1 MAGVLFLPVTAFAAQ
16 DNLKEARAAFDRK
29 DYEAAVRLLNTVN
42 ADAGG
47 PLYELRAIAQAY
59 RGHPEE
65 ALADLDHLEGKAP
78 AHILRRISLGLLT
91 HLLSHEQDMVRGAA
105 AAALAEFGPSGAQ
118 EALTKGLADPSPRV
132 RLEALRVLPRLGK
145 DAFLYSALCIMDDPM
160 DLTLEYALRL
170 TVRELTHPWLT
181 ELRMTSGTSVRI

>member
-59 RGHPEE
+59 RGHQPR
-65 ALADLDHLEGKAP
+65 P
-78 AHILRRISLGLLT
+78 
-91 HLLSHEQDMVRGAA
+91 SH
-105 AAALAEFGPSGAQ
+105 P
-118 EALTKGLADPSPRV
+118 
-132 RLEALRVLPRLGK
+132 
-145 DAFLYSALCIMDDPM
+145 
-160 DLTLEYALRL
+160 L
-170 TVRELTHPWLT
+170 TVP
-181 ELRMTSGTSVRI
+181 